1 MVNEHSDPQ
10 SIHRGGPANIG
21 PDSVITNSTLEAVW
35 VALDAVKDPEI
46 PVVSVVELGLIRQ
59 VAAEQG
65 RVIVTMTPSF
75 IGCPAVEVMQ
85 RAIAAALEGVGFER
99 PEVRMTHRP
108 PWSSDWIT
116 SEGRRKLKQF
126 GLAPPPLHAGA
137 LETAL
142 EQAAIC
148 PYCESDQ
155 TELKNSFGST
165 LCRSIYVCQNCRQPF
180 EQFKPL

>member
-1 MVNEHSDPQ
+1 MVGEHTDPQ
-10 SIHRGGPANIG
+10 PGQREDPASHG
-21 PDSVITNSTLEAVW
+21 PDSVITTSTLEALW
-35 VALDAVKDPEI
+35 VALETVKDPEI

-59 VAAEQG
+59 VAAEDG

-75 IGCPAVEVMQ
+75 IGCPAVDVMQ
-85 RAIAAALEGVGFER
+85 QAIASALEGIGFER
-99 PEVRMTHRP
+99 PEVRMTFSP

-148 PYCESDQ
+148 PYCESDH

-165 LCRSIYVCQNCRQPF
+165 LCRAIYVCQNCHQPF